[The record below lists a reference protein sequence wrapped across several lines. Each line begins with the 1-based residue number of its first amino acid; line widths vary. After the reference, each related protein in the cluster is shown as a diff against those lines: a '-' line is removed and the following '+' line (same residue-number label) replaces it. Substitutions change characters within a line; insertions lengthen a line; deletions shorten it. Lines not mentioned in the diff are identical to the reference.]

1 MKFDEIVGDIF
12 KVVLVCGCIYGIV
25 NWKAIET
32 QDDDVRDFAER
43 DCVDEIRD
51 RFDVSTARVYAV
63 SETTKGYVVRAT
75 ITLARGSTA
84 KVYCLTN
91 RHGGVE
97 EITIQ
102 ER

>member
-1 MKFDEIVGDIF
+1 MKVAEIVGDIF
-12 KVVLVCGCIYGIV
+12 KIVLVCGCIYGIV
-25 NWKAIET
+25 KWGDIET
-32 QDDDVRDFAER
+32 QDDDVRKFAER
-43 DCVDEIRD
+43 DCVDEIRH
-51 RFDVSTARVYAV
+51 RFDVSTVRVYAV
-63 SETTKGYVVRAT
+63 GETNSGYVVRAT

-91 RHGGVE
+91 MHGGVE